1 MIRRLTAAATALL
14 LASAC
19 ATPYSPTPLAT
30 NFETSKQQKLQAASH
45 WNTIARDVADRLSAR
60 LQPGSKLFVNQHAD
74 ATSFERAFSAQLATA
89 LVDAGHLVMRSPE
102 GAMRVGVDTQ
112 TVPFAA
118 DRPQYRYAGAATALA
133 GGVWVLYDI
142 VEYASNGPA
151 KRGRRHRGCSRR
163 GTTRFRSEFAS
174 GETPALEIIVNT
186 SVTDASRFVA
196 RTTNVYYVADT
207 DQHLYVPEKPDLAP
221 QLPVKTFQIVGG
233 Q

>member
-30 NFETSKQQKLQAASH
+30 NFATSKQQKLQAASH
-45 WNTIARDVADRLSAR
+45 WNIIARDIADRLSAR

-112 TVPFAA
+112 AIPFAA

-151 KRGRRHRGCSRR
+151 KAAVATVAAADAAHW
-163 GTTRFRSEFAS
+163 FRSEFAS

>member
-151 KRGRRHRGCSRR
+151 KAAVATVAAADAAHW
-163 GTTRFRSEFAS
+163 FRSEFAS

-221 QLPVKTFQIVGG
+221 QIPVKTFQIVGG

>member
-151 KRGRRHRGCSRR
+151 KAAVATVAAADAAHW
-163 GTTRFRSEFAS
+163 FRSEFAS

>member
-151 KRGRRHRGCSRR
+151 KAAVATVAAADAAHW
-163 GTTRFRSEFAS
+163 FRSEFAS

-221 QLPVKTFQIVGG
+221 QLPVKTFQIVGV

>member
-151 KRGRRHRGCSRR
+151 KAAVATVAAADAAHW
-163 GTTRFRSEFAS
+163 FRSEFAS

-221 QLPVKTFQIVGG
+221 QFPVKTFQIVGG